1 MNPKIHPQRIRVT
14 QAGELLAYAL
24 GVAVCS
30 SVLQC
35 ISSVLQCVAVCCI
48 RDKGSRAAC
57 AYAFAHECL
66 KGLLSRRC
74 VIRSNTLQHT
84 ATHCNIRQHTATY
97 GNTRQHNVIH
107 CNTQQHTATIML
119 QHTATHCNT
128 LQHIETH
135 CNTSV
140 CKGLFSTGC
149 VFRSNTLKHTATI
162 CSMLQHT
169 ATHCNTLQ
177 HPAT

>member
-1 MNPKIHPQRIRVT
+1 VNPKIHPQRIRVT

-84 ATHCNIRQHTATY
+84 ATHCNT
-97 GNTRQHNVIH
+97 
-107 CNTQQHTATIML
+107 L
-119 QHTATHCNT
+119 QHTATHCNIR
-128 LQHIETH
+128 QHTVTQ
-135 CNTSV
+135 CNS
-140 CKGLFSTGC
+140 
-149 VFRSNTLKHTATI
+149 
-162 CSMLQHT
+162 LQHT
-169 ATHCNTLQ
+169 ATHCNNHAATHCNTLQ
-177 HPAT
+177 HTTTH

>member
-35 ISSVLQCVAVCCI
+35 ISSALQCVAVCCI
-48 RDKGSRAAC
+48 RYKGSRAAC

-84 ATHCNIRQHTATY
+84 ATHCNT
-97 GNTRQHNVIH
+97 
-107 CNTQQHTATIML
+107 L
-119 QHTATHCNT
+119 QHTATHCNIR
-128 LQHIETH
+128 Q
-135 CNTSV
+135 
-140 CKGLFSTGC
+140 
-149 VFRSNTLKHTATI
+149 HTATQ
-162 CSMLQHT
+162 CNSLQHT
-169 ATHCNTLQ
+169 ATHCNNHAATRCNTLQ
-177 HPAT
+177 HTATHYNTLKHTATRVSARACLARDAYSTATL